1 MASSSSSFI
10 DIFRSRKLSSLLL
23 LGFASGLPAQ
33 ALDGPLQL
41 WLKEQKVDI
50 AQITA
55 IGALATLPYALKF
68 IWSPFLDRFVPPFL
82 GRRRGWLLL
91 TQVILI
97 VLLLLMSAQNPSS
110 SNLQAFTAIAVLI
123 GFFSASQDIA
133 SDAYRTDVLNKD
145 DNGIKGTGVALWVN
159 GFRIAVLIAGNWIL
173 GLADVKNPNHLSWN
187 AIYIVMAGL
196 LGLGVIA
203 SLFAPQP
210 AEENVVPAS
219 MLDAIVLPFQD
230 FFQRKTVLGGTA
242 ILLYIL
248 VYKLGDYMV
257 KSVSKLFFKDVGFSV
272 TDIGNFGAM
281 GVIASIVGALAG
293 AWLMSKVSMNRALWL
308 SIILLAVGT
317 LPYVLLAQINQPD
330 TRLLLL
336 AINAESFFAGLEAL
350 VFVVFIQNLC
360 NQQFTATQMALFTS
374 FMLAG
379 RSFITGPMGG
389 VAKSLGWTNF
399 FWFSILAA
407 IPGLILMTYIAPWN
421 EREAT

>member
-1 MASSSSSFI
+1 MASSSFL
-10 DIFRSRKLSSLLL
+10 DIFRSRKLFSLLL

-55 IGALATLPYALKF
+55 IGALATLPYAFKF

-82 GRRRGWLLL
+82 GRRRGWLLI
-91 TQVILI
+91 TQAILI
-97 VLLLLMSAQNPSS
+97 VLLLLMAVQNPNS
-110 SNLQAFTAIAVLI
+110 SNLQAFTVIAVLI

-133 SDAYRTDVLNKD
+133 SDAYRTDVLNND
-145 DNGIKGTGVALWVN
+145 DNGVKGTGVALWVN

-187 AIYIVMAGL
+187 AIYVVIAGL

-210 AEENVVPAS
+210 AEENAAPAS
-219 MLDAIVLPFQD
+219 MLDAIVLPFRD
-230 FFQRKTVLGGTA
+230 FFQRKTALGGMA

-308 SIILLAVGT
+308 SIILLAVGI
-317 LPYVLLAQINQPD
+317 LPYVLLAQLNQPD

-379 RSFITGPMGG
+379 RSFVTGPMGG
-389 VAKSLGWTNF
+389 VAKNLGWTNF
-399 FWFSILAA
+399 FWLSILAA
-407 IPGLILMTYIAPWN
+407 IPGLILMTYVAPWN

>member
-1 MASSSSSFI
+1 MASPSSSFI
-10 DIFRSRKLSSLLL
+10 DIFRSRKMISLLL

-41 WLKEQKVDI
+41 WLKEQKVDA

-55 IGALATLPYALKF
+55 IGALATFPYAWKF
-68 IWSPFLDRFVPPFL
+68 IWSPFLDKFVPPFL

-91 TQVILI
+91 TQAILI
-97 VLLLLMSAQNPSS
+97 MLLLLMATQNPNPG
-110 SNLQAFTAIAVLI
+110 NLQAFTAIAVLI

-133 SDAYRTDVLNKD
+133 SDAYRTDVLDKD
-145 DNGIKGTGVALWVN
+145 DKGVKGTGTALWVN

-187 AIYIVMAGL
+187 AIYVVMAGL

-210 AEENVVPAS
+210 TDENIAPAS
-219 MLDAIVLPFQD
+219 MADAIVLPFKD
-230 FFQRKTVLGGTA
+230 FFQRKTVSGGLA

-272 TDIGNFGAM
+272 TDIGNIGAM
-281 GVIASIVGALAG
+281 GLIAAIVGSLAG

-336 AINAESFFAGLEAL
+336 AVNAESFFAGLEAL
-350 VFVVFIQNLC
+350 VFVAFMQRLC
-360 NQQFTATQMALFTS
+360 NQQFSATQFALFSS

-379 RSFITGPMGG
+379 RSFIS
-389 VAKSLGWTNF
+389 KSLGWTNF
-399 FWFSILAA
+399 FWLSILAA

-421 EREAT
+421 ESEAA